1 MSTGR
6 DPAASAVRQDTSS
19 ARRKAARRPA
29 RRRAERWGRYAEA
42 AAALALLVKGYR
54 PVARRLKTPAGEIDI
69 VARRGRTL
77 AIVEV
82 KARATLDGAAFALG
96 PRQQR
101 RLARAAAVA
110 AGRPALAGLDVRFDV
125 VLVAPWRWPRHL
137 KDAWR
142 PAG

>member
-1 MSTGR
+1 VSIGR
-6 DPAASAVRQDTSS
+6 EQATRAMAGRGP
-19 ARRKAARRPA
+19 ARRPD
-29 RRRAERWGRYAEA
+29 RRRAERWGRWAET

-54 PVARRLKTPAGEIDI
+54 IVARRLKTPAGEIDLL
-69 VARRGRTL
+69 ARRGRIL
-77 AIVEV
+77 AVVEV
-82 KARATLDGAAFALG
+82 KARASLDGAAFALG

-110 AGRPALAGLDVRFDV
+110 AARPRLAGLDIRFDV

-142 PAG
+142 PAA